1 MTQDIELADIG
12 LIGLGVM
19 GINLAKNF
27 AEKGF
32 SVIGHDSSPSHAMN
46 EPAIYVHSQL
56 KDFVRKLAKPRKILF
71 LLPAGQTVEEV
82 IQSLV
87 PYLEPEDLIVD
98 AGNSHFEDTKRRS
111 QELATKKINYLG
123 LGVSGGE
130 DGARNGAS
138 FMAGGKP
145 DIFENI
151 KPFLEAAAA
160 RDPDNNICAKRLGDA
175 AEVGHFV
182 KMVHNSIEYAEMQ
195 LLSEVYSQ
203 FAEIKGYN
211 NEDISKAITSWRNE
225 LEGSFL
231 SDVTSKILKTIDN
244 LTDAPLIDM
253 IEDIAEQ
260 KGTGKWGTVS
270 GIDLGVPAP
279 TLYEGV
285 SSRFISQCKPDRI
298 TASKIYRPVL
308 HKNNALS
315 TDTIRRAFLA
325 AKICAFAQGFQ
336 LLKIA
341 SLKYSWNLK
350 LSDVAEVWKAG
361 CILRGNILNKIVEA
375 FDRKASL
382 TNLLLDTDL
391 SEELKRSIPKL
402 RLVVSEAALCGL
414 PLAAHS
420 ASLSYFDSFIKSKL
434 PMNIIQAQRDFFGS
448 HGYRR
453 IDRSGT
459 FHTSWED

>member
-1 MTQDIELADIG
+1 
-12 LIGLGVM
+12 
-19 GINLAKNF
+19 
-27 AEKGF
+27 
-32 SVIGHDSSPSHAMN
+32 
-46 EPAIYVHSQL
+46 
-56 KDFVRKLAKPRKILF
+56 
-71 LLPAGQTVEEV
+71 
-82 IQSLV
+82 
-87 PYLEPEDLIVD
+87 
-98 AGNSHFEDTKRRS
+98 
-111 QELATKKINYLG
+111 
-123 LGVSGGE
+123 
-130 DGARNGAS
+130 
-138 FMAGGKP
+138 
-145 DIFENI
+145 
-151 KPFLEAAAA
+151 
-160 RDPDNNICAKRLGDA
+160 
-175 AEVGHFV
+175 
-182 KMVHNSIEYAEMQ
+182 
-195 LLSEVYSQ
+195 
-203 FAEIKGYN
+203 
-211 NEDISKAITSWRNE
+211 
-225 LEGSFL
+225 
-231 SDVTSKILKTIDN
+231 
-244 LTDAPLIDM
+244 M

-285 SSRFISQCKPDRI
+285 SSRFISQYKPDRI

-308 HKNNALS
+308 HKNDVLS
-315 TDTIRRAFLA
+315 TNTIKRAFLA

>member
-1 MTQDIELADIG
+1 
-12 LIGLGVM
+12 
-19 GINLAKNF
+19 
-27 AEKGF
+27 
-32 SVIGHDSSPSHAMN
+32 
-46 EPAIYVHSQL
+46 
-56 KDFVRKLAKPRKILF
+56 
-71 LLPAGQTVEEV
+71 
-82 IQSLV
+82 
-87 PYLEPEDLIVD
+87 
-98 AGNSHFEDTKRRS
+98 
-111 QELATKKINYLG
+111 
-123 LGVSGGE
+123 
-130 DGARNGAS
+130 
-138 FMAGGKP
+138 MAGGKP

-160 RDPDNNICAKRLGDA
+160 RDPDDNICAKRLGNA

-203 FAEIKGYN
+203 FAEIKGYT

-231 SDVTSKILKTIDN
+231 SDVTSKILKTIDK

-260 KGTGKWGTVS
+260 KGTGKWGTVC

-279 TLYEGV
+279 TLYQGV
-285 SSRFISQCKPDRI
+285 SSRFISQYKPDRI

-308 HKNNALS
+308 NKNDVLS

-341 SLKYSWNLK
+341 SLKYSWDLK

-375 FDRKASL
+375 FDRKPSL
-382 TNLLLDTDL
+382 TNLLLDTYF
-391 SEELKRSIPKL
+391 SEELKRSIPEL

-434 PMNIIQAQRDFFGS
+434 LMNIIQAQRDFFGS

-459 FHTSWED
+459 FHTSWEN